1 MWAQYRIVWASCRV
15 GHPTADRP
23 ISTAVHSI
31 AQVIDCVAVLHPS
44 AGPRLQRSPIS
55 APFLLDGSWETEE
68 TERRKATKD
77 RTKERH
83 RRKHADGKTP
93 NERRR
98 KREGYS
104 LEVPPPAVKVKP
116 KPFRH
121 PSKSFLDV
129 FLSFS
134 PFFPEALPAPCP
146 PLSTCPLPFSRDGW
160 DILCRQAALQS
171 ADKYRIEPEPEILP
185 FAHSPPLPLSP
196 RADRYGCV
204 APPSHQAGCVVV
216 PSALTRTPT
225 SNHPSARSFPLL
237 ETRGKPRIREEL
249 EESGGPRRWREEWN
263 SKEGCRC
270 TTKSMARGESLKGR
284 E

>member
-1 MWAQYRIVWASCRV
+1 MGNGR
-15 GHPTADRP
+15 DR
-23 ISTAVHSI
+23 
-31 AQVIDCVAVLHPS
+31 
-44 AGPRLQRSPIS
+44 
-55 APFLLDGSWETEE
+55 EE
-68 TERRKATKD
+68 ESDKRQN
-77 RTKERH
+77 E
-83 RRKHADGKTP
+83 GKTQK
-93 NERRR
+93 ETRRR
-98 KREGYS
+98 KDAERKTQEERGYS

-146 PLSTCPLPFSRDGW
+146 PPSTCPLPFSTDGW

-171 ADKYRIEPEPEILP
+171 ADKDRIEPEPEILP

-249 EESGGPRRWREEWN
+249 EESGGPRRWREEGN
-263 SKEGCRC
+263 SKEGCGC
-270 TTKSMARGESLKGR
+270 TTKSMARGESLK
-284 E
+284 EKE